1 MKLLTTAKSRRAWFA
16 LVGVI
21 AVASLVATACGS
33 DRDDDDA
40 GTPTTTTAATTTAA
54 PTTAAPT
61 TEAPVTPTTADSG
74 GTDGGETG
82 GTDGDET
89 GGTDGGT
96 ATTMAPTTTAA
107 PPPPD
112 PDVPMFGNKPWPCGP
127 GDASGETWQGVDDD
141 RIVIGVGDDRGYAAS
156 PGLNQH
162 QTNAVISFIRM
173 CNEMGGINGRQIEYI
188 EYDSAIFEATARM
201 TEACEQVF
209 MLVGSGF
216 SLDGFAEQ
224 VRVGC
229 GLGAVPAWTVSVDF
243 AHGPWQINAV
253 PNPGDQTPMSMAVHG
268 AQVAEDRGYDITK
281 SGSMFGDFG
290 ATQETWYKV
299 RDTYPDYGYE
309 FGENLA
315 LEYSTTGEPSWTPF
329 IQQLKGDGVEV
340 VYFTGSCPF
349 FFQSV
354 REEAA
359 LNDFDAIWLTDANF
373 YDNACSAVNESR
385 ALDNTFVRMVF
396 IPFEE
401 ADQNKATQDFIDVL
415 TADGNDELTLLGMQ
429 AVSSFLLWATGAA
442 ACGSDLTR
450 DCVLDEIR
458 KIAEWNGHGLHVTTN
473 PAGNL
478 APTCGMLM
486 EMQGTEYVRVLPEE
500 PGTFDCDSSWA
511 SDVEIQAVIDAQL
524 DENRIAQRY
533 LGG

>member
-1 MKLLTTAKSRRAWFA
+1 MKLRTTAKSRRAWLA

-33 DRDDDDA
+33 DRDDEA
-40 GTPTTTTAATTTAA
+40 GTPAPTTADAPAPTAAAPA
-54 PTTAAPT
+54 PTTAAP
-61 TEAPVTPTTADSG
+61 SG
-74 GTDGGETG
+74 GTDGG
-82 GTDGDET
+82 TDGET
-89 GGTDGGT
+89 DAGTE
-96 ATTMAPTTTAA
+96 TTMAPTTTAA
-107 PPPPD
+107 PEPA
-112 PDVPMFGNKPWPCGP
+112 VPMFGDLPWPCGP

-141 RIVIGVGDDRGYAAS
+141 SITIGLADDRGFAS
-156 PGLNQH
+156 APGLNQH

-188 EYDSAIFEATARM
+188 EYDGAIFEATARM

-216 SLDGFAEQ
+216 ALDGFAEQ

-243 AHGPWQINAV
+243 AHGPWQVNAV

-299 RDTYPDYGYE
+299 SDTYPDYGYE
-309 FGENLA
+309 FGDDLA
-315 LEYSTTGEPSWTPF
+315 LEYSINGEADWTPF
-329 IQQLKGDGVEV
+329 ILQLKDAGAEI

-349 FFQSV
+349 YFQFV
-354 REEAA
+354 RESAA
-359 LNDFDAIWLTDANF
+359 LNELDALWATDANF
-373 YDNACSAVNESR
+373 YDNACSAVNTEG

-396 IPFEE
+396 LPFEE
-401 ADQNKATQDFIDVL
+401 AEYNKATQDFIEVL
-415 TADGNDELTLLGMQ
+415 TEDGNDELTLLGMQ

-458 KIAEWNGHGLHVTTN
+458 EITEWNGHGLHVVTN
-473 PAGNL
+473 PASNI

-486 EMQGTEYVRVLPEE
+486 ELRGTEYVRVLPEE
-500 PGTFDCDSSWA
+500 PGTFDCDSSWS

>member
-1 MKLLTTAKSRRAWFA
+1 MKLRTTAKSRRAWFA

-40 GTPTTTTAATTTAA
+40 GTPTPTTAA

-61 TEAPVTPTTADSG
+61 TEAPSTPTTADSG
-74 GTDGGETG
+74 GDDGG
-82 GTDGDET
+82 ET

-107 PPPPD
+107 PD

-141 RIVIGVGDDRGYAAS
+141 SITIGIGDDRGYPPS
-156 PGLNQH
+156 PGLNAH
-162 QTNAVISFIRM
+162 QTAAVLNFIDR
-173 CNEMGGINGRQIEYI
+173 CNELGGINGRQIESI
-188 EYDSAIFEATARM
+188 NYDAAILQAATRM
-201 TEACEQVF
+201 TEACDQVF
-209 MLVGSGF
+209 MLVGEGF
-216 SLDGFAEQ
+216 SLDQSAEPT
-224 VRVGC
+224 RVGC
-229 GLGAVPAWTVSVDF
+229 ELGAVPAWTVSVDF
-243 AHGPWQINAV
+243 AHGPWQVNAV

-268 AQVAEDRGYDITK
+268 RQIAEEHGYDIEQ
-281 SGSMFGDFG
+281 SGSMFGNFS

-299 RDTYPDYGYE
+299 QATYPEYGYE
-309 FGENLA
+309 FDQA
-315 LEYSTTGEPSWTPF
+315 LEYDINGEADWTPF
-329 IQQLKGDGVEV
+329 IQQLKDSGVEV

-349 FFQSV
+349 FYQFV
-354 REEAA
+354 RESAA
-359 LNDFDAIWLTDANF
+359 LNDFNAVWLADANF
-373 YDNACSAVNESR
+373 YDSDCSAVNESG

-415 TADGNDELTLLGMQ
+415 DEAGNDKKTLLGMQ

-458 KIAEWNGHGLHVTTN
+458 KITEWDGHGLHVTTN
-473 PAGNL
+473 PGSNE

-486 EMQGTEYVRVLPEE
+486 ELTGLGYQRALPEE
-500 PGTFDCDSSWA
+500 PGTFDCDDRWNA
-511 SDVEIQAVIDAQL
+511 TVEIQAVIDAQL
-524 DENRIAQRY
+524 DENRVSQRH

>member
-1 MKLLTTAKSRRAWFA
+1 MKFRTTAKSRRTWFA
-16 LVGVI
+16 LIGVI

-40 GTPTTTTAATTTAA
+40 SPTTSPTTAA
-54 PTTAAPT
+54 PTTAAPQ
-61 TEAPVTPTTADSG
+61 PTTAAGSTDSG
-74 GTDGGETG
+74 SGDAGGSTES
-82 GTDGDET
+82 
-89 GGTDGGT
+89 
-96 ATTMAPTTTAA
+96 PTTTAA
-107 PPPPD
+107 PAPTDPPL
-112 PDVPMFGNKPWPCGP
+112 PMFGNLPWPCGP

-141 RIVIGVGDDRGYAAS
+141 SITIGLADDRGFAS
-156 PGLNQH
+156 APGLNQH
-162 QTNAVISFIRM
+162 QTNAVISFVRM
-173 CNEMGGINGRQIEYI
+173 CNEMGGINGRQIEYV
-188 EYDSAIFEATARM
+188 EYDGAIFEATARM
-201 TEACEQVF
+201 TEACAQVF

-216 SLDGFAEQ
+216 ALDGFAEG
-224 VRVGC
+224 VRVDC

-243 AHGPWQINAV
+243 AHGPWQVNAV

-268 AQVAEDRGYDITK
+268 ARVAEDRGYDIKK

-299 RDTYPDYGYE
+299 KDTYPPYGYV
-309 FGENLA
+309 FGEDLA

-329 IQQLKGDGVEV
+329 IQQLKDGGVEV
-340 VYFTGSCPF
+340 VYFTGSCPNF
-349 FFQSV
+349 YQPV
-354 REEAA
+354 REEAD
-359 LNDFDAIWLTDANF
+359 LNDYDAIWLTDANF
-373 YDNACSAVNESR
+373 YDNACSAVNGTGS
-385 ALDNTFVRMVF
+385 LDNTFVRMVF

-458 KIAEWNGHGLHVTTN
+458 KITEWNGHGLHVTTN
-473 PAGNL
+473 PASNI

-486 EMQGTEYVRVLPEE
+486 ELRGTEYVRVLPEE
-500 PGTFDCDSSWA
+500 PGTFDCNSDWA